1 MRSVLRYKF
10 LMEYHVYIF
19 ENDRIATELKNARVL
34 MIVKL
39 LFIVIGYSVVRRPL
53 AIFNFLKIATES
65 TATIFDLKHFLR

>member
-1 MRSVLRYKF
+1 
-10 LMEYHVYIF
+10 
-19 ENDRIATELKNARVL
+19 

-65 TATIFDLKHFLR
+65 TATIFDLKHFLRWVYIVKLMTRGQGQACKKANI